1 MYNPMQTTKGDRIR
15 ILGFHRVWGR
25 KHILQ
30 ATSQGPILGQLDAH
44 EALEKYQGGILS
56 LDNIRQEAN
65 TQKRCYNECCKHYCE
80 LLNFRLLLTI
90 TPMTY
95 Y

>member
-25 KHILQ
+25 KHILR
-30 ATSQGPILGQLDAH
+30 ATSQGPILGGLDAH
-44 EALEKYQGGILS
+44 EALEKYRGGILS

-65 TQKRCYNECCKHYCE
+65 TQK
-80 LLNFRLLLTI
+80 
-90 TPMTY
+90 
-95 Y
+95 